1 MYFSYICTDILCTLS
16 GLKLPDVPTFSPGK
30 SKEFNEMES
39 QSEIFIPDLNPSDKV
54 KRSKE
59 AA

>member
-1 MYFSYICTDILCTLS
+1 M
-16 GLKLPDVPTFSPGK
+16 LPDVPTFSPGK

>member
-1 MYFSYICTDILCTLS
+1 MYISYICSLL
-16 GLKLPDVPTFSPGK
+16 GLKLPDVPTSLPEK
-30 SKEFNEMES
+30 SKEFKEGES